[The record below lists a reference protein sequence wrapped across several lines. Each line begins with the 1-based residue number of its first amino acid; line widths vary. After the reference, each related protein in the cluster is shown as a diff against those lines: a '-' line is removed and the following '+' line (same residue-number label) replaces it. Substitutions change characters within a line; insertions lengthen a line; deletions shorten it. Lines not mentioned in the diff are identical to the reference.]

1 MGNRTGVRFKT
12 AIILT
17 AALLLAVGSLWA
29 HHSPSAEFDMSKRIT
44 VSGVLTKVDWI
55 NPHITLAMEVKNES
69 GKVETWSFES
79 NPPAWFRRVGVT
91 RNDLAKA
98 IGQTVTAEGGCRF
111 RSRCVHAIAAC
122 AEQVPALQNVGQG
135 HLAAC
140 HLSEPVASSSFNGN
154 ETVNRAAATET
165 IER

>member
-1 MGNRTGVRFKT
+1 VGNRTGVRFKT

-98 IGQTVTAEGGCRF
+98 IGQTVTAEGV
-111 RSRCVHAIAAC
+111 RSKDGSPFGYMQKITLPDGTSL
-122 AEQVPALQNVGQG
+122 E
-135 HLAAC
+135 LAT
-140 HLSEPVASSSFNGN
+140 S
-154 ETVNRAAATET
+154 
-165 IER
+165 IK